1 MQMDSCILKAISV
14 RARGSKI
21 ANTHVTY
28 ASTRMENDT
37 EFKSNSS
44 LNPSLNP
51 IAVWQAQTGENI
63 YVYITNRR
71 KTTVITEDNVNNC
84 HRTNNAVRVQMVR
97 VLSLPI
103 IKKEKNKRLLQKL
116 QCIKLA

>member
-37 EFKSNSS
+37 ES
-44 LNPSLNP
+44 

-63 YVYITNRR
+63 YVCITNRR

-84 HRTNNAVRVQMVR
+84 HRTNNAVRVKMVR

-103 IKKEKNKRLLQKL
+103 IKKERNKRLLQKL